1 MSNSKYVWENDET
14 HSGYAYNG
22 SKWKRDQLAFLFD
35 FIEQKF
41 NFKESGMKYLDIG
54 CNAALNLKTFKDKF
68 PNENNEYYGFD
79 LNNTALS
86 LAQSNIPEGK
96 FKKCNF
102 LIENPL
108 GDFEDNFFV
117 IFSSTWVLSHL
128 NVSDARETLIKEM
141 VRTSKRGI
149 IYEAWSPQI
158 CSNIE
163 NLPYTKG
170 NEKDYNV
177 VVLDAYTN
185 YSHHIKFEQAVKK
198 STSALYYWDKTSDK
212 KN

>member
-14 HSGYAYNG
+14 HSGYDYNG
-22 SKWKRDQLAFLFD
+22 SKWKRDQLTFLFD

-41 NFKESGMKYLDIG
+41 SFKESGMKYLDIG
-54 CNAALNLKTFKDKF
+54 CNAALNLKTFKGKF

-79 LNNTALS
+79 LNDTSLS
-86 LAQSNIPEGK
+86 LAKSNIPEGK

-102 LIENPL
+102 LLENPL
-108 GDFEDNFFV
+108 EDFEDNFFDICSV
-117 IFSSTWVLSHL
+117 TWVLSHL
-128 NVSDARETLIKEM
+128 NASDARETLIKEM

-149 IYEAWSPQI
+149 IYEAWAPQY
-158 CSNIE
+158 CTNIE

-170 NEKDYNV
+170 NEKEYNV
-177 VVLDAYTN
+177 VVFDSYTS
-185 YSHHIKFEQAVKK
+185 YSDHIKFEQVVKK
-198 STSALYYWDKTSDK
+198 SSSVLYYWDKTSDK